1 MTFFITLV
9 KTESAHNRCKSTMTI
24 SRDSVF
30 QENKEPKK
38 NTRIPK
44 KQNKQTL
51 IEYRLWAGFKR

>member
-9 KTESAHNRCKSTMTI
+9 KTESAHNPKSTMTI

-44 KQNKQTL
+44 KQNEQTL